1 MNITIQKHSLRLDTA
16 KYTLEDV
23 KKEIEEDFQ
32 ILISLGYTDLAQ
44 KKVKV
49 EWGKALKQYGSCAK
63 PYPNTYVIK
72 INQNFIRVG
81 DYKEVHN
88 TIMHECIHCID
99 GCHNHGPNWKKA
111 AAKVNAR
118 FDFTPIERCGTDDN
132 YHEFLK
138 SQAKYQITCKA
149 CHHTWNYYRKTRIFA
164 SCANGKATCSC
175 GSKEFDCKTLK

>member
-32 ILISLGYTDLAQ
+32 ILISLGYTDLAL

-49 EWGKALKQYGSCAK
+49 EWGKALKQYGSCQGLILTLMSSK
-63 PYPNTYVIK
+63 LTKTLLGLVIIRK
-72 INQNFIRVG
+72 STIQLCMNVFIVLMA
-81 DYKEVHN
+81 VL
-88 TIMHECIHCID
+88 IMVLI
-99 GCHNHGPNWKKA
+99 GKKA

-132 YHEFLK
+132 YNEFLK

-149 CHHTWNYYRKTRIFA
+149 CHHTWNYYRKTRIF
-164 SCANGKATCSC
+164 C
-175 GSKEFDCKTLK
+175 FLCKW